1 MKIVRDYIK
10 CVVIEG
16 GAYERGEFAG
26 NMWCRVNEN
35 GEFETHQYS
44 LSRLYILDNRKKDGT
59 LGLYKQVEYNG
70 YLRDSAEIVMLDSN
84 LNVLDHIK
92 NTGDGPITN
101 VAFNIPENCRY
112 VYLSCASDY
121 EKNYYLRVFEGD
133 FIDVTQSIEN
143 LDSLENVLSRDGVSG
158 VISEVSFE
166 ISFVLSAKDF
176 VKDIFF
182 RKGLYGKALLKI
194 YRRGNFDNDY
204 KLIKDINLDFS
215 TYQEYADRVTVEAAK
230 FDLLEIINSEG
241 KTKYEVPVSEISD
254 TKKWKYERMNFIN
267 NGVYE
272 LPTSPIET
280 ISSTSSI
287 ILPLSLSSSELIPGE
302 EIDFKSQSFGGSSSD
317 DYFVL
322 NAGKKEVSI
331 HVEMSY
337 KFEYDGKLT
346 YGLPGTFDYNKLLY
360 VHLIKNTNDNK
371 NQEIIKEWVLT
382 PEAGTKEENKYIIG
396 MFKAEMVLDTYITL
410 KENESLTLRLDV
422 DKNYNKDHI
431 LMISTGDITFVE
443 KDDKLTFILSYIEKS
458 VKVLYIDLIDP
469 TTLMQH
475 YLNDMSGV
483 NGLFSVQI
491 NWSESNYKTMLIAA
505 ESIRQIPGAKLYG
518 SPNDF
523 FDWMKVL
530 GYEYDIDGTKLIFN
544 FRDEYFKSSFAA
556 MSMRKDEIADLI
568 IKADNTYAYTSVE
581 IGYDKQD
588 YDTMNGRCEP
598 NGMFSYTTGY
608 ITRTDNKLSLISPY
622 RADSIGIEMLCQE
635 SDKQTT
641 DTDSDND
648 VFFVALKENSE
659 DYSEYKDI
667 YIEDKDF
674 SSLKL
679 FNAPFN
685 PYYLIKR
692 NQSLIG
698 INADKV
704 KFKATDMSRT
714 AIIIDNGQS
723 VDPYA
728 DQIISKKL
736 FEPIIY
742 NFAAGSNKDLP
753 DHAVRNGLV
762 KINWKDEIYTGFIK
776 EIRKNYASD
785 TETTWELWGFKDRAV

>member
-101 VAFNIPENCRY
+101 VTFNIPENCRY

-133 FIDVTQSIEN
+133 FIDVTQNIEN

-272 LPTSPIET
+272 LVTSDMTVAQIT
-280 ISSTSSI
+280 DLIAFS
-287 ILPLSLSSSELIPGE
+287 LNLSSSELIPGE
-302 EIDFKSQSFGGSSSD
+302 GIDFVSQT
-317 DYFVL
+317 
-322 NAGKKEVSI
+322 
-331 HVEMSY
+331 
-337 KFEYDGKLT
+337 LT
-346 YGLPGTFDYNKLLY
+346 YGKTNYFIQNNGKSVNMHIKMMFKFIFEGEIKVHNPFETEIDKNSLLSIQLY
-360 VHLIKNTNDNK
+360 RLSSEGNFKESIKS
-371 NQEIIKEWVLT
+371 WFLT
-382 PEAGTKEENKYIIG
+382 PETLSIDGEKYTGI
-396 MFKAEMVLDTYITL
+396 FSDTMNVDKIVTIEPNERICLGFSSVNNMSMAVTIQSGYYRF
-410 KENESLTLRLDV
+410 ESLEEG
-422 DKNYNKDHI
+422 NKPI
-431 LMISTGDITFVE
+431 LTAYYTTKSQESHEIDI
-443 KDDKLTFILSYIEKS
+443 
-458 VKVLYIDLIDP
+458 IDP

>member
-35 GEFETHQYS
+35 GEFETHEYS

-133 FIDVTQSIEN
+133 FIDVTQNIEN

-194 YRRGNFDNDY
+194 YRRGDFDNDY

-272 LPTSPIET
+272 LVTSDMTVAQIT
-280 ISSTSSI
+280 DLIAFS
-287 ILPLSLSSSELIPGE
+287 LNLSSSELIPGE
-302 EIDFKSQSFGGSSSD
+302 GIDFVSQT
-317 DYFVL
+317 
-322 NAGKKEVSI
+322 
-331 HVEMSY
+331 
-337 KFEYDGKLT
+337 LT
-346 YGLPGTFDYNKLLY
+346 YGKTNYFIQNNGKSVNM
-360 VHLIKNTNDNK
+360 HIKM
-371 NQEIIKEWVLT
+371 
-382 PEAGTKEENKYIIG
+382 
-396 MFKAEMVLDTYITL
+396 MFKFIFEGEIKVHNPFETEIDKNSLLSIQLYRLSSEGNFKESIKSWFLAPETLSIDGEKYTGIFSDTMNVDKIVTIEPNERICLGFSSVNNMGMAVTIQSGYYRF
-410 KENESLTLRLDV
+410 ESLEEG
-422 DKNYNKDHI
+422 NKPI
-431 LMISTGDITFVE
+431 LTAYYTTKSQESHEIDI
-443 KDDKLTFILSYIEKS
+443 
-458 VKVLYIDLIDP
+458 IDP

-475 YLNDMSGV
+475 YLNEMSGV

>member
-35 GEFETHQYS
+35 GEFETHEYS

-121 EKNYYLRVFEGD
+121 KKNYYLRVFEGD
-133 FIDVTQSIEN
+133 FIDVTQNIEN

-272 LPTSPIET
+272 LVTSDMTVAQIT
-280 ISSTSSI
+280 DLIAFS
-287 ILPLSLSSSELIPGE
+287 LNLSSSELIPGE
-302 EIDFKSQSFGGSSSD
+302 GIDFVSQT
-317 DYFVL
+317 
-322 NAGKKEVSI
+322 
-331 HVEMSY
+331 
-337 KFEYDGKLT
+337 LT
-346 YGLPGTFDYNKLLY
+346 YGKTNYFIQNNGKSVNM
-360 VHLIKNTNDNK
+360 HIKM
-371 NQEIIKEWVLT
+371 
-382 PEAGTKEENKYIIG
+382 
-396 MFKAEMVLDTYITL
+396 MFKFIFEGEIKVHNPFETEIDKNSLLSIQLYRLSSEGNFKESIKSWFLAPETLSIDGEKYTGIFSDTMNVDKIVTIEPNERICLGFSSVNNMGMAVTIQSGYYRF
-410 KENESLTLRLDV
+410 ESLEEG
-422 DKNYNKDHI
+422 NKPI
-431 LMISTGDITFVE
+431 LTAYYTTKSQESHEIDI
-443 KDDKLTFILSYIEKS
+443 
-458 VKVLYIDLIDP
+458 IDP

-475 YLNDMSGV
+475 YLNEMSGV

-568 IKADNTYAYTSVE
+568 IKADNTYAYTSIE

-622 RADSIGIEMLCQE
+622 RADSIGIEILCQE

>member
-35 GEFETHQYS
+35 GEFETHEYS

-133 FIDVTQSIEN
+133 FIDVTQNIEN

-272 LPTSPIET
+272 LVTSDMTVAQIT
-280 ISSTSSI
+280 DLIAFS
-287 ILPLSLSSSELIPGE
+287 LNLSSSELIPGE
-302 EIDFKSQSFGGSSSD
+302 GIDFVSQT
-317 DYFVL
+317 
-322 NAGKKEVSI
+322 
-331 HVEMSY
+331 
-337 KFEYDGKLT
+337 LT
-346 YGLPGTFDYNKLLY
+346 YGKTNYFIQNNGKSVNM
-360 VHLIKNTNDNK
+360 HIKM
-371 NQEIIKEWVLT
+371 
-382 PEAGTKEENKYIIG
+382 
-396 MFKAEMVLDTYITL
+396 MFKFIFEGEIKVHNPFETEIDKNSLLSIQLYRLSSEGNFKESIKSWFLDPETL
-410 KENESLTLRLDV
+410 SIDGEKYTGIFSDTMNVDKIVTIEPNERICLGFSSVNNMGMAVTIQSGYYRFESLEEG
-422 DKNYNKDHI
+422 NKPI
-431 LMISTGDITFVE
+431 LTAYYTTKSQESHEIDI
-443 KDDKLTFILSYIEKS
+443 
-458 VKVLYIDLIDP
+458 IDP

-475 YLNDMSGV
+475 YLNEMSGV

>member
-101 VAFNIPENCRY
+101 VTFNIPENCRY

-133 FIDVTQSIEN
+133 FIDVTQNIEN

-182 RKGLYGKALLKI
+182 RKGIYGKALLKI

-241 KTKYEVPVSEISD
+241 KTKYEVLVSEIAD

-272 LPTSPIET
+272 LVTSDMTVAQIT
-280 ISSTSSI
+280 DLIAFS
-287 ILPLSLSSSELIPGE
+287 LNLSSSELIPGE
-302 EIDFKSQSFGGSSSD
+302 GIDFVSQT
-317 DYFVL
+317 
-322 NAGKKEVSI
+322 
-331 HVEMSY
+331 
-337 KFEYDGKLT
+337 LT
-346 YGLPGTFDYNKLLY
+346 YGKTNYFIQNNGKSVNM
-360 VHLIKNTNDNK
+360 HIKM
-371 NQEIIKEWVLT
+371 
-382 PEAGTKEENKYIIG
+382 
-396 MFKAEMVLDTYITL
+396 MFKFIFEGEIKVHNPFETEIDKNSLLSIQLYRLSSEGNFKESIKSWFLAPETLSIDGEKYTGIFSDTMNVDKIVTIEPNERICLGFSSVNNMGMAVTIQSGYYRF
-410 KENESLTLRLDV
+410 ESLEEG
-422 DKNYNKDHI
+422 NKPI
-431 LMISTGDITFVE
+431 LTAYYTTKSQESHEIDI
-443 KDDKLTFILSYIEKS
+443 
-458 VKVLYIDLIDP
+458 IDP

-475 YLNDMSGV
+475 YLNEMSGV

-568 IKADNTYAYTSVE
+568 IKADNTYAYTSIE

-622 RADSIGIEMLCQE
+622 RADSIGIEILCQE

>member
-35 GEFETHQYS
+35 GEFETHEYS

-133 FIDVTQSIEN
+133 FIDVTQNIEN

-241 KTKYEVPVSEISD
+241 KTKYEVPVSEIAD

-272 LPTSPIET
+272 LVTSDMTVAQIT
-280 ISSTSSI
+280 DLIAFS
-287 ILPLSLSSSELIPGE
+287 LNLSSSELIPGE
-302 EIDFKSQSFGGSSSD
+302 GIDFVSQT
-317 DYFVL
+317 
-322 NAGKKEVSI
+322 
-331 HVEMSY
+331 
-337 KFEYDGKLT
+337 LT
-346 YGLPGTFDYNKLLY
+346 YGKTNYFIQNNGKSVNM
-360 VHLIKNTNDNK
+360 HIKM
-371 NQEIIKEWVLT
+371 
-382 PEAGTKEENKYIIG
+382 
-396 MFKAEMVLDTYITL
+396 MFKFIFEGEIKVHNPFETEIDKNSLLSIQLYRLSSEGNFKESIKSWFLAPETLSIDGEKYMGIFSDTMNVDKIVTIEPNERICLGFSSVNNMGMAVTIQSGYYRF
-410 KENESLTLRLDV
+410 ESLEEG
-422 DKNYNKDHI
+422 NKPI
-431 LMISTGDITFVE
+431 LTAYYTTKSQESHEIDI
-443 KDDKLTFILSYIEKS
+443 
-458 VKVLYIDLIDP
+458 IDP

-475 YLNDMSGV
+475 YLNEMSGV

-544 FRDEYFKSSFAA
+544 FRDEYFKSSFTA

-568 IKADNTYAYTSVE
+568 IKADNTYAYTSIE

-659 DYSEYKDI
+659 YYSEYKDI

>member
-35 GEFETHQYS
+35 GEFETHEYS

-241 KTKYEVPVSEISD
+241 KTKYEVPVSEIAD

-272 LPTSPIET
+272 LVTSDMTVAQIT
-280 ISSTSSI
+280 DLIAFS
-287 ILPLSLSSSELIPGE
+287 LNLSSSELVPGE
-302 EIDFKSQSFGGSSSD
+302 EIDFVSQT
-317 DYFVL
+317 
-322 NAGKKEVSI
+322 
-331 HVEMSY
+331 
-337 KFEYDGKLT
+337 LT
-346 YGLPGTFDYNKLLY
+346 YGKTNYFIQNNGESVNMHIKMMFKFIFEGEIKVHNPFETEIDKNSLLSIQLY
-360 VHLIKNTNDNK
+360 RLSSEGNFKESIKS
-371 NQEIIKEWVLT
+371 WFLT
-382 PEAGTKEENKYIIG
+382 PETLSIDGEKYTGI
-396 MFKAEMVLDTYITL
+396 FSDTMNVDKIVTIEPNERICLGFSSVNNMSMAVTIQSGYYRF
-410 KENESLTLRLDV
+410 ESLEE
-422 DKNYNKDHI
+422 YNKPI
-431 LMISTGDITFVE
+431 LTAYYTTKSQKSHKIDI
-443 KDDKLTFILSYIEKS
+443 
-458 VKVLYIDLIDP
+458 IDP

-475 YLNDMSGV
+475 YLNEMSGV

>member
-35 GEFETHQYS
+35 GEFETHEYS

-133 FIDVTQSIEN
+133 FIDVTQNIEN

-272 LPTSPIET
+272 LVTSDMTVAQIT
-280 ISSTSSI
+280 DLIAFS
-287 ILPLSLSSSELIPGE
+287 LNLSSSELIPGE
-302 EIDFKSQSFGGSSSD
+302 GIDFVSQT
-317 DYFVL
+317 
-322 NAGKKEVSI
+322 
-331 HVEMSY
+331 
-337 KFEYDGKLT
+337 LT
-346 YGLPGTFDYNKLLY
+346 YGKTNYFIQNNGKSVNM
-360 VHLIKNTNDNK
+360 HIKM
-371 NQEIIKEWVLT
+371 
-382 PEAGTKEENKYIIG
+382 
-396 MFKAEMVLDTYITL
+396 MFKFIFEGEIKVHNPFETEIDKNSLLSIQLYRLSSEGNFKESIKSWFLAPETLSIDGEKYTGIFSDTMNVDKIVTIEPNERICLGFSSVNNMGMAVTIQSGYYRF
-410 KENESLTLRLDV
+410 ESLEEG
-422 DKNYNKDHI
+422 NKPI
-431 LMISTGDITFVE
+431 LTAYYTTKSQESHEIDI
-443 KDDKLTFILSYIEKS
+443 
-458 VKVLYIDLIDP
+458 IDP

-475 YLNDMSGV
+475 YLNEMSGV

-544 FRDEYFKSSFAA
+544 FRDEYFKSSFTA

-723 VDPYA
+723 IDPYA

>member
-101 VAFNIPENCRY
+101 VTFNIPENCRY

-133 FIDVTQSIEN
+133 FIDVTQNIEN

-272 LPTSPIET
+272 LVTSDMTVAQIT
-280 ISSTSSI
+280 DLIAFS
-287 ILPLSLSSSELIPGE
+287 LNLSSSELVPGE
-302 EIDFKSQSFGGSSSD
+302 EIDFVSQT
-317 DYFVL
+317 
-322 NAGKKEVSI
+322 
-331 HVEMSY
+331 
-337 KFEYDGKLT
+337 LT
-346 YGLPGTFDYNKLLY
+346 YGKTNYFIQNNGESVNM
-360 VHLIKNTNDNK
+360 HIK
-371 NQEIIKEWVLT
+371 
-382 PEAGTKEENKYIIG
+382 
-396 MFKAEMVLDTYITL
+396 
-410 KENESLTLRLDV
+410 
-422 DKNYNKDHI
+422 
-431 LMISTGDITFVE
+431 
-443 KDDKLTFILSYIEKS
+443 
-458 VKVLYIDLIDP
+458 
-469 TTLMQH
+469 
-475 YLNDMSGV
+475 
-483 NGLFSVQI
+483 
-491 NWSESNYKTMLIAA
+491 
-505 ESIRQIPGAKLYG
+505 
-518 SPNDF
+518 
-523 FDWMKVL
+523 
-530 GYEYDIDGTKLIFN
+530 IF
-544 FRDEYFKSSFAA
+544 
-556 MSMRKDEIADLI
+556 
-568 IKADNTYAYTSVE
+568 
-581 IGYDKQD
+581 
-588 YDTMNGRCEP
+588 
-598 NGMFSYTTGY
+598 
-608 ITRTDNKLSLISPY
+608 
-622 RADSIGIEMLCQE
+622 
-635 SDKQTT
+635 
-641 DTDSDND
+641 
-648 VFFVALKENSE
+648 
-659 DYSEYKDI
+659 
-667 YIEDKDF
+667 
-674 SSLKL
+674 
-679 FNAPFN
+679 
-685 PYYLIKR
+685 
-692 NQSLIG
+692 
-698 INADKV
+698 
-704 KFKATDMSRT
+704 
-714 AIIIDNGQS
+714 
-723 VDPYA
+723 
-728 DQIISKKL
+728 
-736 FEPIIY
+736 
-742 NFAAGSNKDLP
+742 
-753 DHAVRNGLV
+753 
-762 KINWKDEIYTGFIK
+762 
-776 EIRKNYASD
+776 
-785 TETTWELWGFKDRAV
+785 

>member
-101 VAFNIPENCRY
+101 VTFNIPENCRY

-241 KTKYEVPVSEISD
+241 KTKYEVPVSEIAD

-272 LPTSPIET
+272 LVTSDMTVAQIT
-280 ISSTSSI
+280 DLIAFS
-287 ILPLSLSSSELIPGE
+287 LNLSSSELVPGE
-302 EIDFKSQSFGGSSSD
+302 EIDFVSQT
-317 DYFVL
+317 
-322 NAGKKEVSI
+322 
-331 HVEMSY
+331 
-337 KFEYDGKLT
+337 LT
-346 YGLPGTFDYNKLLY
+346 YGKTNYFIQNNGESVNMHIKMMFKFIFEGEIKVHNPFETEIDKNSLLSIQLY
-360 VHLIKNTNDNK
+360 RLSSEGNFKESIKS
-371 NQEIIKEWVLT
+371 WFLT
-382 PEAGTKEENKYIIG
+382 PETLSIDGEKYTGIFSDI
-396 MFKAEMVLDTYITL
+396 M
-410 KENESLTLRLDV
+410 NV
-422 DKNYNKDHI
+422 DKIVTIEPNERICLGFSSVNNMSMAVTIQSGYYRFEPLEEYNKPI
-431 LMISTGDITFVE
+431 LTAYYVAKSKQTREIDI
-443 KDDKLTFILSYIEKS
+443 
-458 VKVLYIDLIDP
+458 IDP
-469 TTLMQH
+469 AILMQH
-475 YLNDMSGV
+475 YLNEMSGI

-491 NWSESNYKTMLIAA
+491 NWNENNYKTMLIAA
-505 ESIRQIPGAKLYG
+505 ESIRQIPEAKLYG

-544 FRDEYFKSSFAA
+544 FRDEYFKSSFSAI
-556 MSMRKDEIADLI
+556 SMRKDEIADLI
-568 IKADNTYAYTSVE
+568 IKADNTHAYTSIE

-608 ITRTDNKLSLISPY
+608 ITRADNKLSLISPY

-648 VFFVALKENSE
+648 VFFVALKENSG
-659 DYSEYKDI
+659 DYSEYNDI
-667 YIEDKDF
+667 YLEDKNF
-674 SSLKL
+674 SNLKL

-714 AIIIDNGQS
+714 SVIIDNGQS
-723 VDPYA
+723 VDPYT

-736 FEPIIY
+736 FEPIVY

-762 KINWKDEIYTGFIK
+762 KINWDDEIYTGFIK
-776 EIRKNYASD
+776 EIRKNYVSD
-785 TETTWELWGFKDRAV
+785 TETTWELWGFKDRTM

>member
-101 VAFNIPENCRY
+101 VTFNIPENCRY

-133 FIDVTQSIEN
+133 FIDVTQNIEN

-272 LPTSPIET
+272 LVTSDMTVAQIT
-280 ISSTSSI
+280 DLIAFS
-287 ILPLSLSSSELIPGE
+287 LNLSSSELIPGE
-302 EIDFKSQSFGGSSSD
+302 GIDFVSQT
-317 DYFVL
+317 
-322 NAGKKEVSI
+322 
-331 HVEMSY
+331 
-337 KFEYDGKLT
+337 LT
-346 YGLPGTFDYNKLLY
+346 YGKTNYFIQNNGESVNMHIKMMFKFIFEGEIKVHNPFETEIDKNSLLSIQLY
-360 VHLIKNTNDNK
+360 RLSSEGNFKESIKS
-371 NQEIIKEWVLT
+371 WFLT
-382 PEAGTKEENKYIIG
+382 PETLSIDGEKYTGI
-396 MFKAEMVLDTYITL
+396 FSDTMNVDKIVTIEPNERICLGFSSVNNMSMAVTIQSGYYRF
-410 KENESLTLRLDV
+410 ESLEE
-422 DKNYNKDHI
+422 YNKPI
-431 LMISTGDITFVE
+431 LTAYYTTKSQKSHKIDI
-443 KDDKLTFILSYIEKS
+443 
-458 VKVLYIDLIDP
+458 IDP

>member
-101 VAFNIPENCRY
+101 VTFNIPENCRY

-133 FIDVTQSIEN
+133 FIDVTQNIEN

-272 LPTSPIET
+272 LVTSDMTVAQIT
-280 ISSTSSI
+280 DLIAFS
-287 ILPLSLSSSELIPGE
+287 LNLSSSELIPGE
-302 EIDFKSQSFGGSSSD
+302 GIDFVSQT
-317 DYFVL
+317 
-322 NAGKKEVSI
+322 
-331 HVEMSY
+331 
-337 KFEYDGKLT
+337 LT
-346 YGLPGTFDYNKLLY
+346 YGKTNYFIQNNGKSVNM
-360 VHLIKNTNDNK
+360 HIKM
-371 NQEIIKEWVLT
+371 
-382 PEAGTKEENKYIIG
+382 
-396 MFKAEMVLDTYITL
+396 MFKFIFEGEIKVHNPFETEIDKNSLLSIQLYRLSSEGNFKESIKSWFLAPETLSIDGEKYTGIFSDTMNVDKIVTIEPNERICLGFSSVNNMGMAVTIQSGYYRF
-410 KENESLTLRLDV
+410 ESLEEG
-422 DKNYNKDHI
+422 NKPI
-431 LMISTGDITFVE
+431 LTAYYTTKSQESHEIDI
-443 KDDKLTFILSYIEKS
+443 
-458 VKVLYIDLIDP
+458 IDP

-475 YLNDMSGV
+475 YLNEMSGV

>member
-101 VAFNIPENCRY
+101 VTFNIPENCRY

-133 FIDVTQSIEN
+133 FIDVTQNIEN

-272 LPTSPIET
+272 LVTSDMTVAQIT
-280 ISSTSSI
+280 DLIAFS
-287 ILPLSLSSSELIPGE
+287 LNLSSSELIPGE
-302 EIDFKSQSFGGSSSD
+302 GIDFVSQT
-317 DYFVL
+317 
-322 NAGKKEVSI
+322 
-331 HVEMSY
+331 
-337 KFEYDGKLT
+337 LT
-346 YGLPGTFDYNKLLY
+346 YGKTNYFIQNNGKSVNM
-360 VHLIKNTNDNK
+360 HIKM
-371 NQEIIKEWVLT
+371 
-382 PEAGTKEENKYIIG
+382 
-396 MFKAEMVLDTYITL
+396 MFKFIFEGEIKVHNPFETEIDKNSLLSIQLYRLSSEGNFKESIKSWFLAPETLSIDGEKYTGIFSDTMNVDKIVTIEPNERICLGFSSVNNMGMAVTIQSGYYRF
-410 KENESLTLRLDV
+410 ESLEEG
-422 DKNYNKDHI
+422 NKPI
-431 LMISTGDITFVE
+431 LTAYYTTKSQESHEIDI
-443 KDDKLTFILSYIEKS
+443 
-458 VKVLYIDLIDP
+458 IDP

-475 YLNDMSGV
+475 YLNEMSGV

-556 MSMRKDEIADLI
+556 MSMQKDEIADLI

>member
-26 NMWCRVNEN
+26 NRWCRVNEN
-35 GEFETHQYS
+35 GEFETHEYS

-101 VAFNIPENCRY
+101 LAFNIPENCRY

-241 KTKYEVPVSEISD
+241 KTKYEVPVSEIAD

-272 LPTSPIET
+272 LVTSDMTVAQIT
-280 ISSTSSI
+280 DLIAFS
-287 ILPLSLSSSELIPGE
+287 LNLSSSELVPGE
-302 EIDFKSQSFGGSSSD
+302 EIDFVSQT
-317 DYFVL
+317 
-322 NAGKKEVSI
+322 
-331 HVEMSY
+331 
-337 KFEYDGKLT
+337 LT
-346 YGLPGTFDYNKLLY
+346 YGKTNYFIQNNGESVNMHIKMMFKFIFEGEIKVHNPFETEIDKNSLLSIQLY
-360 VHLIKNTNDNK
+360 RLSSEGNFKESIKS
-371 NQEIIKEWVLT
+371 WFLT
-382 PEAGTKEENKYIIG
+382 PETLSIDGEKYTGI
-396 MFKAEMVLDTYITL
+396 FSDTMNVDKIVTIEPNERICLGFSSVNNMSMAVTIQSGYYRF
-410 KENESLTLRLDV
+410 ESLEE
-422 DKNYNKDHI
+422 YNKPI
-431 LMISTGDITFVE
+431 LTAYYTTKSQKSHKIDI
-443 KDDKLTFILSYIEKS
+443 
-458 VKVLYIDLIDP
+458 IDP

>member
-35 GEFETHQYS
+35 GEFETHEYS

-133 FIDVTQSIEN
+133 FIDVTQNIEN

-272 LPTSPIET
+272 LVTSDMTVAQIT
-280 ISSTSSI
+280 DLIAFS
-287 ILPLSLSSSELIPGE
+287 LNLSSSELIPGE
-302 EIDFKSQSFGGSSSD
+302 GIDFVSQT
-317 DYFVL
+317 
-322 NAGKKEVSI
+322 
-331 HVEMSY
+331 
-337 KFEYDGKLT
+337 LT
-346 YGLPGTFDYNKLLY
+346 YGKTNYFIQNNGKSVNM
-360 VHLIKNTNDNK
+360 HIKM
-371 NQEIIKEWVLT
+371 
-382 PEAGTKEENKYIIG
+382 
-396 MFKAEMVLDTYITL
+396 MFKFIFEGEIKVHNPFETEIDKNSLLSIQLYRLSSEGNFKESIKSWFLAPETLSIDGEKYTGIFSDTMNVDKIVTIEPNERICLGFSSVNNMGMAVTIQSGYYRF
-410 KENESLTLRLDV
+410 ESLEEG
-422 DKNYNKDHI
+422 NKPI
-431 LMISTGDITFVE
+431 LTAYYTTKSQESHEIDI
-443 KDDKLTFILSYIEKS
+443 
-458 VKVLYIDLIDP
+458 IDP

-475 YLNDMSGV
+475 YLNEMSGV

-568 IKADNTYAYTSVE
+568 IKADNTYAYTSIE

-622 RADSIGIEMLCQE
+622 RADSIGIEILCQE

>member
-35 GEFETHQYS
+35 GEFETHEYS

-133 FIDVTQSIEN
+133 FIDVTQNIEN

-272 LPTSPIET
+272 LVTSDMTVAQIT
-280 ISSTSSI
+280 DLIAFS
-287 ILPLSLSSSELIPGE
+287 LNLSSSELIPGE
-302 EIDFKSQSFGGSSSD
+302 GIDFVSQT
-317 DYFVL
+317 
-322 NAGKKEVSI
+322 
-331 HVEMSY
+331 
-337 KFEYDGKLT
+337 LT
-346 YGLPGTFDYNKLLY
+346 YGKTNYFIQNNGKSVNMHIKMMFKFIFEGEIKVHNPFETEIDKNSLLSIQLYRLSSEGNFKESIKSWFLAPETLSIDGEKYTGIFSDTMNVDKIVTIEPNERICLGFSSVNNMSMAVTIQSGYYRFESLEEYNKP
-360 VHLIKNTNDNK
+360 I
-371 NQEIIKEWVLT
+371 LT
-382 PEAGTKEENKYIIG
+382 AYYTTKSQKSHKI
-396 MFKAEMVLDTYITL
+396 
-410 KENESLTLRLDV
+410 
-422 DKNYNKDHI
+422 
-431 LMISTGDITFVE
+431 DI
-443 KDDKLTFILSYIEKS
+443 
-458 VKVLYIDLIDP
+458 IDP

>member
-35 GEFETHQYS
+35 GEFETHEYS
-44 LSRLYILDNRKKDGT
+44 LSRLYILDNKKKDGT

-133 FIDVTQSIEN
+133 FIDVTQNIEN

-272 LPTSPIET
+272 LVTSDMTVAQIT
-280 ISSTSSI
+280 DLIAFS
-287 ILPLSLSSSELIPGE
+287 LNLSSSELIPGE
-302 EIDFKSQSFGGSSSD
+302 GIDFVSQT
-317 DYFVL
+317 
-322 NAGKKEVSI
+322 
-331 HVEMSY
+331 
-337 KFEYDGKLT
+337 LT
-346 YGLPGTFDYNKLLY
+346 YGKTNYFIQNNGKSVNM
-360 VHLIKNTNDNK
+360 HIKM
-371 NQEIIKEWVLT
+371 
-382 PEAGTKEENKYIIG
+382 
-396 MFKAEMVLDTYITL
+396 MFKFIFEGEIKVHNPFETEIDKNSLLSIQLYRLSSEGNFKESIKSWFLAPETLSIDGEKYTGIFSDTMNVDKIVTIEPNERICLGFSSVNNMGMAVTIQSGYYRF
-410 KENESLTLRLDV
+410 ESLEEG
-422 DKNYNKDHI
+422 NKPI
-431 LMISTGDITFVE
+431 LTAYYTTKSQESHEIDI
-443 KDDKLTFILSYIEKS
+443 
-458 VKVLYIDLIDP
+458 IDP
-469 TTLMQH
+469 TILMQH
-475 YLNDMSGV
+475 YLNEMSGV

>member
-1 MKIVRDYIK
+1 MMFKFIFEGEIK
-10 CVVIEG
+10 VH
-16 GAYERGEFAG
+16 
-26 NMWCRVNEN
+26 NP
-35 GEFETHQYS
+35 FETEIDKNS
-44 LSRLYILDNRKKDGT
+44 LLSIQLYRL
-59 LGLYKQVEYNG
+59 
-70 YLRDSAEIVMLDSN
+70 S
-84 LNVLDHIK
+84 
-92 NTGDGPITN
+92 
-101 VAFNIPENCRY
+101 
-112 VYLSCASDY
+112 
-121 EKNYYLRVFEGD
+121 
-133 FIDVTQSIEN
+133 
-143 LDSLENVLSRDGVSG
+143 
-158 VISEVSFE
+158 SE
-166 ISFVLSAKDF
+166 
-176 VKDIFF
+176 
-182 RKGLYGKALLKI
+182 
-194 YRRGNFDNDY
+194 GNF
-204 KLIKDINLDFS
+204 KESIKSWF
-215 TYQEYADRVTVEAAK
+215 
-230 FDLLEIINSEG
+230 
-241 KTKYEVPVSEISD
+241 
-254 TKKWKYERMNFIN
+254 
-267 NGVYE
+267 
-272 LPTSPIET
+272 
-280 ISSTSSI
+280 
-287 ILPLSLSSSELIPGE
+287 
-302 EIDFKSQSFGGSSSD
+302 
-317 DYFVL
+317 
-322 NAGKKEVSI
+322 
-331 HVEMSY
+331 
-337 KFEYDGKLT
+337 
-346 YGLPGTFDYNKLLY
+346 
-360 VHLIKNTNDNK
+360 
-371 NQEIIKEWVLT
+371 LT
-382 PEAGTKEENKYIIG
+382 PETLSIDGEKYTGI
-396 MFKAEMVLDTYITL
+396 FSDTMNVDKIVTIEPNERICLGFSSVNNMSMAVTIQSGYYRF
-410 KENESLTLRLDV
+410 ESLEE
-422 DKNYNKDHI
+422 YNKPI
-431 LMISTGDITFVE
+431 LTAYYTTKSQKSHKIDI
-443 KDDKLTFILSYIEKS
+443 
-458 VKVLYIDLIDP
+458 IDP

>member
-35 GEFETHQYS
+35 GEFETHEYS

-70 YLRDSAEIVMLDSN
+70 YLRDIAEIVMLDSN

-133 FIDVTQSIEN
+133 FIDVTQNIEN

-272 LPTSPIET
+272 LVTSDMTVAQIT
-280 ISSTSSI
+280 DLIAFS
-287 ILPLSLSSSELIPGE
+287 LNLSSSELILGE
-302 EIDFKSQSFGGSSSD
+302 GIDFVSQT
-317 DYFVL
+317 
-322 NAGKKEVSI
+322 
-331 HVEMSY
+331 
-337 KFEYDGKLT
+337 LT
-346 YGLPGTFDYNKLLY
+346 YGKTNYFIQNNGKSVNM
-360 VHLIKNTNDNK
+360 HIKM
-371 NQEIIKEWVLT
+371 
-382 PEAGTKEENKYIIG
+382 
-396 MFKAEMVLDTYITL
+396 MFKFIFEGEIKVHNPFETEIDKNSLLSIQLYRLSSEGNFKESIKSWFLAPETLSIDGEKYTGIFSDTMNVDKIVTIEPNERICLGFSSVNNMGMAVTIQSGYYRF
-410 KENESLTLRLDV
+410 ESLEEG
-422 DKNYNKDHI
+422 NKPI
-431 LMISTGDITFVE
+431 LTAYYTTKSQESHEIDI
-443 KDDKLTFILSYIEKS
+443 
-458 VKVLYIDLIDP
+458 IDP

-475 YLNDMSGV
+475 YLNEMSGV

-568 IKADNTYAYTSVE
+568 IKADNTYAYTSIE

-622 RADSIGIEMLCQE
+622 RADSIGIEILCQE

>member
-92 NTGDGPITN
+92 NTGDGTITN
-101 VAFNIPENCRY
+101 VTFNIPENCRY

-133 FIDVTQSIEN
+133 FIDVTQNIEN

-182 RKGLYGKALLKI
+182 RKGIYGKALLKI

-241 KTKYEVPVSEISD
+241 KTKYEVLVSEIAD

-272 LPTSPIET
+272 LVTSDMTVAQIT
-280 ISSTSSI
+280 DLIAFS
-287 ILPLSLSSSELIPGE
+287 LNLSSSELIPGE
-302 EIDFKSQSFGGSSSD
+302 GIDFVSQT
-317 DYFVL
+317 
-322 NAGKKEVSI
+322 
-331 HVEMSY
+331 
-337 KFEYDGKLT
+337 LT
-346 YGLPGTFDYNKLLY
+346 YGKTNYFIQNNGKSVNM
-360 VHLIKNTNDNK
+360 HIKM
-371 NQEIIKEWVLT
+371 
-382 PEAGTKEENKYIIG
+382 
-396 MFKAEMVLDTYITL
+396 MFKFIFEGEIKVHNPFETEIDKNSLLSIQLYRLSSEGNFKESIKSWFLAPETLSIDGEKYTGIFSDTMNVDKIVTIEPNERICLGFSSVNNMGMAVTIQSGYYRF
-410 KENESLTLRLDV
+410 ESLEEG
-422 DKNYNKDHI
+422 NKPI
-431 LMISTGDITFVE
+431 LTAYYTTKSQESHEIDI
-443 KDDKLTFILSYIEKS
+443 
-458 VKVLYIDLIDP
+458 IDP

-475 YLNDMSGV
+475 YLNEMSGV

-568 IKADNTYAYTSVE
+568 IKADNTYAYTSIE

-622 RADSIGIEMLCQE
+622 RADSIGIEILCQE

>member
-35 GEFETHQYS
+35 GEFETHEYS
-44 LSRLYILDNRKKDGT
+44 LSRLYILDNKKKDGT

-133 FIDVTQSIEN
+133 FIDVTQNIEN

-272 LPTSPIET
+272 LVTSDMTVAQIT
-280 ISSTSSI
+280 DLIAFS
-287 ILPLSLSSSELIPGE
+287 LNLSSSELIPGE
-302 EIDFKSQSFGGSSSD
+302 GIDFVSQT
-317 DYFVL
+317 
-322 NAGKKEVSI
+322 
-331 HVEMSY
+331 
-337 KFEYDGKLT
+337 LT
-346 YGLPGTFDYNKLLY
+346 YGKTNYFIQNNGKSVNM
-360 VHLIKNTNDNK
+360 HIKM
-371 NQEIIKEWVLT
+371 
-382 PEAGTKEENKYIIG
+382 
-396 MFKAEMVLDTYITL
+396 MFKFIFEGEIKVHNPFETEIDKNSLLSIQLYRLSSEGNFKESIKSWFLAPETLSIDGEKYTGIFSDTMNVDKIVTIEPNERICLGFSSVNNMGMAVTIQSGYYRF
-410 KENESLTLRLDV
+410 ESLEEG
-422 DKNYNKDHI
+422 NKPI
-431 LMISTGDITFVE
+431 LTAYYTTKSQESHEIDI
-443 KDDKLTFILSYIEKS
+443 
-458 VKVLYIDLIDP
+458 IDP

-475 YLNDMSGV
+475 YLNEMSGV

-568 IKADNTYAYTSVE
+568 IKADNTYAYTSIE

-622 RADSIGIEMLCQE
+622 RADSIGIEILCQE

>member
-35 GEFETHQYS
+35 GEFETHEYS

-133 FIDVTQSIEN
+133 FIDVTQNIEN

-272 LPTSPIET
+272 LVTSDMTVAQIT
-280 ISSTSSI
+280 DLIAFS
-287 ILPLSLSSSELIPGE
+287 LNLSSSELILGE
-302 EIDFKSQSFGGSSSD
+302 GIDFVSQT
-317 DYFVL
+317 
-322 NAGKKEVSI
+322 
-331 HVEMSY
+331 
-337 KFEYDGKLT
+337 LT
-346 YGLPGTFDYNKLLY
+346 YGKTNYFIQNNGKSVNM
-360 VHLIKNTNDNK
+360 HIKM
-371 NQEIIKEWVLT
+371 
-382 PEAGTKEENKYIIG
+382 
-396 MFKAEMVLDTYITL
+396 MFKFIFEGEIKVHNPFETEIDKNSLLSIQLYRLSSEGNFKESIKSWFLAPETLSIDGEKYTGIFSDTMNVDKIVTIEPNERICLGFSSVNNMGMAVTIQSGYYRF
-410 KENESLTLRLDV
+410 ESLEEG
-422 DKNYNKDHI
+422 NKPI
-431 LMISTGDITFVE
+431 LTAYYTTKSQESHEIDI
-443 KDDKLTFILSYIEKS
+443 
-458 VKVLYIDLIDP
+458 IDP

-475 YLNDMSGV
+475 YLNEMSGV

-568 IKADNTYAYTSVE
+568 IKADNTYAYTSIE

-622 RADSIGIEMLCQE
+622 RADSIGIEILCQE

>member
-101 VAFNIPENCRY
+101 VTFNIPENCRY

-133 FIDVTQSIEN
+133 FIDVTQNIEN

-241 KTKYEVPVSEISD
+241 KTKYEVPVSEIAD

-272 LPTSPIET
+272 LVTSDMTVAQIT
-280 ISSTSSI
+280 DLIAFS
-287 ILPLSLSSSELIPGE
+287 LNLSSSELVPGE
-302 EIDFKSQSFGGSSSD
+302 EIDFVSQT
-317 DYFVL
+317 
-322 NAGKKEVSI
+322 
-331 HVEMSY
+331 
-337 KFEYDGKLT
+337 LT
-346 YGLPGTFDYNKLLY
+346 YGKTNYFIQNNGESVNMHIKMMFKFIFEGEIKVHNPFETEIDKNSLLSIQLY
-360 VHLIKNTNDNK
+360 RLSSEGNFKESIKS
-371 NQEIIKEWVLT
+371 WFLT
-382 PEAGTKEENKYIIG
+382 PETLSIDGEKYTGI
-396 MFKAEMVLDTYITL
+396 FSDTMNVDKIVTIEPNERICLGFSSVNNMSMAVTIQSGYYRF
-410 KENESLTLRLDV
+410 ESLEE
-422 DKNYNKDHI
+422 YNKPI
-431 LMISTGDITFVE
+431 LTAYYTTKSQKSHKIDI
-443 KDDKLTFILSYIEKS
+443 
-458 VKVLYIDLIDP
+458 IDP

-475 YLNDMSGV
+475 YLNEMSGV

>member
-35 GEFETHQYS
+35 GEFETHEYS

-133 FIDVTQSIEN
+133 FIDVTQNIEN

-272 LPTSPIET
+272 LVTSDMTVAQIT
-280 ISSTSSI
+280 DLIAFS
-287 ILPLSLSSSELIPGE
+287 LNLSSSELIPGE
-302 EIDFKSQSFGGSSSD
+302 GIDFVSQT
-317 DYFVL
+317 
-322 NAGKKEVSI
+322 
-331 HVEMSY
+331 
-337 KFEYDGKLT
+337 LT
-346 YGLPGTFDYNKLLY
+346 YGKTNYFIQNNGKSVNM
-360 VHLIKNTNDNK
+360 HIKM
-371 NQEIIKEWVLT
+371 
-382 PEAGTKEENKYIIG
+382 
-396 MFKAEMVLDTYITL
+396 MFKFIFEGEIKVHNPFETEIDKNSLLSIQLYRLSSEGNFKESIKSWFLAPETLSIDGEKYTGIFSDTMNVDKIVTIEPNERICLGFSSVNNMGMAVTIQSGYYRF
-410 KENESLTLRLDV
+410 ESLEEG
-422 DKNYNKDHI
+422 NKPI
-431 LMISTGDITFVE
+431 LTAYYTTKSQESHEIDI
-443 KDDKLTFILSYIEKS
+443 
-458 VKVLYIDLIDP
+458 IDP

-475 YLNDMSGV
+475 YLNEMSGV

-544 FRDEYFKSSFAA
+544 FRDEYFKSLFTA

-723 VDPYA
+723 IDPYA

>member
-101 VAFNIPENCRY
+101 VTFNIPENCRY

-133 FIDVTQSIEN
+133 FIDVTQNIEN

-241 KTKYEVPVSEISD
+241 KTKYEVLVSEISD

-272 LPTSPIET
+272 LVTSDMTVAQIT
-280 ISSTSSI
+280 DLIAFS
-287 ILPLSLSSSELIPGE
+287 LNLSSSELIPGE
-302 EIDFKSQSFGGSSSD
+302 GIDFVSQT
-317 DYFVL
+317 
-322 NAGKKEVSI
+322 
-331 HVEMSY
+331 
-337 KFEYDGKLT
+337 LT
-346 YGLPGTFDYNKLLY
+346 YGKTNYFIQNNGKSVNM
-360 VHLIKNTNDNK
+360 HIKM
-371 NQEIIKEWVLT
+371 
-382 PEAGTKEENKYIIG
+382 
-396 MFKAEMVLDTYITL
+396 MFKFIFEGEIKVHNPFETEIDKNSLLSIQLYRLSSEGNFKERIKSWFLAPETLSIDGEKYTGIFSDTMNVDKIVTIEPNERICLGFSSVNNRGMAVTIQSGYYRF
-410 KENESLTLRLDV
+410 ESLEEG
-422 DKNYNKDHI
+422 NKPI
-431 LMISTGDITFVE
+431 LTAYYTTKSQKSHKIDI
-443 KDDKLTFILSYIEKS
+443 
-458 VKVLYIDLIDP
+458 IDP

-588 YDTMNGRCEP
+588 YDTMDGRCEP

-667 YIEDKDF
+667 YIEDKNF

>member
-101 VAFNIPENCRY
+101 VTFNIPENCRY

-241 KTKYEVPVSEISD
+241 KTKYEVPVSEIAD

-272 LPTSPIET
+272 LVTSDMTVAQIT
-280 ISSTSSI
+280 DLIAFS
-287 ILPLSLSSSELIPGE
+287 LNLSSSELVPGE
-302 EIDFKSQSFGGSSSD
+302 EIDFVSQT
-317 DYFVL
+317 
-322 NAGKKEVSI
+322 
-331 HVEMSY
+331 
-337 KFEYDGKLT
+337 LT
-346 YGLPGTFDYNKLLY
+346 YGKTNYFIQNNGESVNMHIKMMFKFIFEGEIKVHNPFETEIDKNSLLSIQLY
-360 VHLIKNTNDNK
+360 RLSSEGNFKESIKS
-371 NQEIIKEWVLT
+371 WFLT
-382 PEAGTKEENKYIIG
+382 PETLSIDGEKYTGI
-396 MFKAEMVLDTYITL
+396 FSDTMNVDKIVTIEPNERICLGFSSVNNMSMAVTIQSGYYRF
-410 KENESLTLRLDV
+410 ESLEE
-422 DKNYNKDHI
+422 YNKPI
-431 LMISTGDITFVE
+431 LTAYYTTKSQKSHKIDI
-443 KDDKLTFILSYIEKS
+443 
-458 VKVLYIDLIDP
+458 IDP

-475 YLNDMSGV
+475 YLNEMSGV

>member
-70 YLRDSAEIVMLDSN
+70 YLRNSAEIVMLDSN

-101 VAFNIPENCRY
+101 VTFNIPENCRY

-133 FIDVTQSIEN
+133 FIDVTQNIEN

-272 LPTSPIET
+272 LVTSDMTVAQIT
-280 ISSTSSI
+280 DLIAFS
-287 ILPLSLSSSELIPGE
+287 LNLSSSELIPGE
-302 EIDFKSQSFGGSSSD
+302 GIDFVSQT
-317 DYFVL
+317 
-322 NAGKKEVSI
+322 
-331 HVEMSY
+331 
-337 KFEYDGKLT
+337 LT
-346 YGLPGTFDYNKLLY
+346 YGKTNYFIQNNGKSVNM
-360 VHLIKNTNDNK
+360 HIKM
-371 NQEIIKEWVLT
+371 
-382 PEAGTKEENKYIIG
+382 
-396 MFKAEMVLDTYITL
+396 MFKFIFEGEIKVHNPFETEIDKNSLLSIQLYRLSSEGNFKESIKSWFLAPETLSIDGEKYTGIFSDTMNVDKIVTIEPNERICLGFSSVNNMGMAVTIQSGYYRF
-410 KENESLTLRLDV
+410 ESLEEG
-422 DKNYNKDHI
+422 NKPI
-431 LMISTGDITFVE
+431 LTAYYTTKSQKSHKIDI
-443 KDDKLTFILSYIEKS
+443 
-458 VKVLYIDLIDP
+458 IDP

>member
-26 NMWCRVNEN
+26 NRWCRVNEN
-35 GEFETHQYS
+35 GEFETYEYS

-241 KTKYEVPVSEISD
+241 KTKYEVPVSEIAD

-272 LPTSPIET
+272 LVTSDMTVAQIT
-280 ISSTSSI
+280 DLIAFS
-287 ILPLSLSSSELIPGE
+287 LNLSSSELVPGE
-302 EIDFKSQSFGGSSSD
+302 EIDFVSQT
-317 DYFVL
+317 
-322 NAGKKEVSI
+322 
-331 HVEMSY
+331 
-337 KFEYDGKLT
+337 LT
-346 YGLPGTFDYNKLLY
+346 YGKTNYFIQNNGESVNMHIKMMFKFIFEGEIKVHNPFETEIDKNSLLSIQLY
-360 VHLIKNTNDNK
+360 RLSSEGNFKESIKS
-371 NQEIIKEWVLT
+371 WFLT
-382 PEAGTKEENKYIIG
+382 PETLSIDGEKYTGI
-396 MFKAEMVLDTYITL
+396 FSDTMNVDKIVTIEPNERICLGFSSVNNMSMAVTIQSGYYRF
-410 KENESLTLRLDV
+410 ESLEE
-422 DKNYNKDHI
+422 YNKPI
-431 LMISTGDITFVE
+431 LTAYYTTKSQKSHKIDI
-443 KDDKLTFILSYIEKS
+443 
-458 VKVLYIDLIDP
+458 IDP

-762 KINWKDEIYTGFIK
+762 KINWKDEIYTGFILSL
-776 EIRKNYASD
+776 IHI
-785 TETTWELWGFKDRAV
+785 

>member
-101 VAFNIPENCRY
+101 VTFNIPENCRY

-133 FIDVTQSIEN
+133 FIDVTQNIEN

-241 KTKYEVPVSEISD
+241 KTKYEVPVSEIAD

-272 LPTSPIET
+272 LVTSDMTVAQIT
-280 ISSTSSI
+280 DLIAFS
-287 ILPLSLSSSELIPGE
+287 LNLSSSELVPGE
-302 EIDFKSQSFGGSSSD
+302 EIDFVSQT
-317 DYFVL
+317 
-322 NAGKKEVSI
+322 
-331 HVEMSY
+331 
-337 KFEYDGKLT
+337 LT
-346 YGLPGTFDYNKLLY
+346 YGKTNYFIQNNGESVNMHIKMMFKFIFEGEIKVHNPFETEIDKNSLLSIQLY
-360 VHLIKNTNDNK
+360 RLSSEGNFKESIKS
-371 NQEIIKEWVLT
+371 WFLT
-382 PEAGTKEENKYIIG
+382 PETLSIDGEKYTGI
-396 MFKAEMVLDTYITL
+396 FSDTMNVDKIVTIEPNERICLGFSSVNNMSMAVTIQSGYYRF
-410 KENESLTLRLDV
+410 ESLEE
-422 DKNYNKDHI
+422 YNKPI
-431 LMISTGDITFVE
+431 LTAYYTTKSQKSHKIDI
-443 KDDKLTFILSYIEKS
+443 
-458 VKVLYIDLIDP
+458 IDP

-622 RADSIGIEMLCQE
+622 RADSIGIEMLCQG

>member
-101 VAFNIPENCRY
+101 VTFNIPENCRY

-133 FIDVTQSIEN
+133 FIDVTQNIEN

-272 LPTSPIET
+272 LVTSDMTVAQIT
-280 ISSTSSI
+280 DLIAFS
-287 ILPLSLSSSELIPGE
+287 LNLSSSELVPGE
-302 EIDFKSQSFGGSSSD
+302 EIDFVSQT
-317 DYFVL
+317 
-322 NAGKKEVSI
+322 
-331 HVEMSY
+331 
-337 KFEYDGKLT
+337 LT
-346 YGLPGTFDYNKLLY
+346 YGKTNYFIQNNGESVNMHIKMMFKFIFEGEIKVHNPFETEIDKNSLLSIQLY
-360 VHLIKNTNDNK
+360 RLSSEGNFKESIKS
-371 NQEIIKEWVLT
+371 WFLT
-382 PEAGTKEENKYIIG
+382 PETLSIDGEKYTGI
-396 MFKAEMVLDTYITL
+396 FSDTMNVDKIVTIEPNERICLGFSSVNNMSMAVTIQSGYYRF
-410 KENESLTLRLDV
+410 ESLEE
-422 DKNYNKDHI
+422 YNKPI
-431 LMISTGDITFVE
+431 LTAYYTTKSQKSHKIDI
-443 KDDKLTFILSYIEKS
+443 
-458 VKVLYIDLIDP
+458 IDP

-475 YLNDMSGV
+475 YLNEMSGV

-704 KFKATDMSRT
+704 KFKATDMSRK

-736 FEPIIY
+736 FEPLIY

>member
-35 GEFETHQYS
+35 GEFETHEYS

-133 FIDVTQSIEN
+133 FIDVTQNIEN

-230 FDLLEIINSEG
+230 FNLLEIINSEG

-272 LPTSPIET
+272 LVTSDMTVAQIT
-280 ISSTSSI
+280 DLIAFS
-287 ILPLSLSSSELIPGE
+287 LNLSSSELIPGE
-302 EIDFKSQSFGGSSSD
+302 GIDFVSQT
-317 DYFVL
+317 
-322 NAGKKEVSI
+322 
-331 HVEMSY
+331 
-337 KFEYDGKLT
+337 LT
-346 YGLPGTFDYNKLLY
+346 YGKTNYFIQNNGKSVNM
-360 VHLIKNTNDNK
+360 HIKM
-371 NQEIIKEWVLT
+371 
-382 PEAGTKEENKYIIG
+382 
-396 MFKAEMVLDTYITL
+396 MFKFIFEGEIKVHNPFETEIDKNSLLSIQLYRLSSEGNFKESIKSWFLAPETLSIDGEKYTGIFSDTMNVDKIVTIEPNERICLGFSSVNNMGMAVTIQSGYYRF
-410 KENESLTLRLDV
+410 ESLEEG
-422 DKNYNKDHI
+422 NKPI
-431 LMISTGDITFVE
+431 LTAYYTTKSQESHEIDI
-443 KDDKLTFILSYIEKS
+443 
-458 VKVLYIDLIDP
+458 IDP

-475 YLNDMSGV
+475 YLNEMSGV

-568 IKADNTYAYTSVE
+568 IKADNTYAYTSIE

-622 RADSIGIEMLCQE
+622 RADSIGIEILCQE

>member
-35 GEFETHQYS
+35 GEFETHEYS

-158 VISEVSFE
+158 VISEVSFK

-272 LPTSPIET
+272 LVTSDMTVAQIT
-280 ISSTSSI
+280 DLIAFS
-287 ILPLSLSSSELIPGE
+287 LNLSSSELIPGE
-302 EIDFKSQSFGGSSSD
+302 GIDFVSQT
-317 DYFVL
+317 
-322 NAGKKEVSI
+322 
-331 HVEMSY
+331 
-337 KFEYDGKLT
+337 LT
-346 YGLPGTFDYNKLLY
+346 YGKTNYFIQNNGKSVNM
-360 VHLIKNTNDNK
+360 HIKM
-371 NQEIIKEWVLT
+371 
-382 PEAGTKEENKYIIG
+382 
-396 MFKAEMVLDTYITL
+396 MFKFIFEGEIKVHNPFETEIDKNSLLSIQLYRLSSEGNFKESIKSWFLAPETLSIDGEKYTGIFSDTMNVDKIVTIEPNERICLGFSSVNNMGMAVTIQSGYYRF
-410 KENESLTLRLDV
+410 ESLEEG
-422 DKNYNKDHI
+422 NKPI
-431 LMISTGDITFVE
+431 LTAYYTTKSQESHEIDI
-443 KDDKLTFILSYIEKS
+443 
-458 VKVLYIDLIDP
+458 IDP

-475 YLNDMSGV
+475 YLNEMSGV

-568 IKADNTYAYTSVE
+568 IKADNTYAYTSIE

-622 RADSIGIEMLCQE
+622 RADSIGIEILCQE

>member
-35 GEFETHQYS
+35 GEFETHEYS

-133 FIDVTQSIEN
+133 FIDVTQNIEN

-272 LPTSPIET
+272 LVTSDMTVAQIT
-280 ISSTSSI
+280 DLIAFS
-287 ILPLSLSSSELIPGE
+287 LNLSSSELVPGE
-302 EIDFKSQSFGGSSSD
+302 EIDFVSQT
-317 DYFVL
+317 
-322 NAGKKEVSI
+322 
-331 HVEMSY
+331 
-337 KFEYDGKLT
+337 LT
-346 YGLPGTFDYNKLLY
+346 YGKTNYFIQNNGESVNMHIKMMFKFIFEGEIKVHNPFETEIDKNSLLSIQLY
-360 VHLIKNTNDNK
+360 RLSSEGNFKESIKS
-371 NQEIIKEWVLT
+371 WFLT
-382 PEAGTKEENKYIIG
+382 PETLSIDGEKYTGI
-396 MFKAEMVLDTYITL
+396 FSDTMNVDKIVTIEPNERICLGFSSVNNMSMAVTIQSGYYRF
-410 KENESLTLRLDV
+410 ESLEE
-422 DKNYNKDHI
+422 YNKPI
-431 LMISTGDITFVE
+431 LTAYYTTKSQKSHKIDI
-443 KDDKLTFILSYIEKS
+443 
-458 VKVLYIDLIDP
+458 IDP

>member
-35 GEFETHQYS
+35 GEFETHEYS

-133 FIDVTQSIEN
+133 FIDVTQNIEN

-272 LPTSPIET
+272 LVTSDMTVAQIT
-280 ISSTSSI
+280 DLIAFS
-287 ILPLSLSSSELIPGE
+287 LNLSSSELIPGE
-302 EIDFKSQSFGGSSSD
+302 GIDFVSQT
-317 DYFVL
+317 
-322 NAGKKEVSI
+322 
-331 HVEMSY
+331 
-337 KFEYDGKLT
+337 LT
-346 YGLPGTFDYNKLLY
+346 YGKTNYFIQNNGKSVNM
-360 VHLIKNTNDNK
+360 HIKM
-371 NQEIIKEWVLT
+371 
-382 PEAGTKEENKYIIG
+382 
-396 MFKAEMVLDTYITL
+396 MFKFIFEGEIKVHNLFETEIDKNSLLSIQLYRLSSEGNFKESIKSWFLAPETLSIDGEKYTGIFSDTMNVDKIVTIEPNERICLGFSSVNNMGMAVTIQSGYYRF
-410 KENESLTLRLDV
+410 ESLEEG
-422 DKNYNKDHI
+422 NKPI
-431 LMISTGDITFVE
+431 LTAYYTTKSQESHEIDI
-443 KDDKLTFILSYIEKS
+443 
-458 VKVLYIDLIDP
+458 IDP

-475 YLNDMSGV
+475 YLNEMSGV

-568 IKADNTYAYTSVE
+568 IKADNTYAYTSIE

-622 RADSIGIEMLCQE
+622 RADSIGIEILCQE

>member
-35 GEFETHQYS
+35 GEFETHEYS

-133 FIDVTQSIEN
+133 FIDVTQNIEN

-241 KTKYEVPVSEISD
+241 KTKYEVLVSEIAD

-272 LPTSPIET
+272 LVTSDMTVAQIT
-280 ISSTSSI
+280 DLIAFS
-287 ILPLSLSSSELIPGE
+287 LNLSSSELIPGE
-302 EIDFKSQSFGGSSSD
+302 GIDFVSQT
-317 DYFVL
+317 
-322 NAGKKEVSI
+322 
-331 HVEMSY
+331 
-337 KFEYDGKLT
+337 LT
-346 YGLPGTFDYNKLLY
+346 YGKTNYFIQNNGKSVNM
-360 VHLIKNTNDNK
+360 HIKM
-371 NQEIIKEWVLT
+371 
-382 PEAGTKEENKYIIG
+382 
-396 MFKAEMVLDTYITL
+396 MFKFIFEGEIKVHNPFETEIDKNSLLSIQLYRLSSEGNFKESIKSWFLAPETLSIDGEKYTGIFSDTMNVDKIVTIEPNERICLGFSSVNNMGMAVTIQSGYYRF
-410 KENESLTLRLDV
+410 ESLEEG
-422 DKNYNKDHI
+422 NKPI
-431 LMISTGDITFVE
+431 LTAYYTTKSQESHEIDI
-443 KDDKLTFILSYIEKS
+443 
-458 VKVLYIDLIDP
+458 IDP

-475 YLNDMSGV
+475 YLNEMSGV

-568 IKADNTYAYTSVE
+568 IKADNTYAYTSIE

-622 RADSIGIEMLCQE
+622 RADSIGIEILCQE

>member
-101 VAFNIPENCRY
+101 VTFNIPENCRY

-133 FIDVTQSIEN
+133 FIDVTQNIEN

-272 LPTSPIET
+272 LVTSDMTVAQIT
-280 ISSTSSI
+280 DLIAFS
-287 ILPLSLSSSELIPGE
+287 LNLSSSELIPGE
-302 EIDFKSQSFGGSSSD
+302 GIDFVSQT
-317 DYFVL
+317 
-322 NAGKKEVSI
+322 
-331 HVEMSY
+331 
-337 KFEYDGKLT
+337 LT
-346 YGLPGTFDYNKLLY
+346 YGKTNYFIQNNGKSVNM
-360 VHLIKNTNDNK
+360 HIKM
-371 NQEIIKEWVLT
+371 
-382 PEAGTKEENKYIIG
+382 
-396 MFKAEMVLDTYITL
+396 MFKFIFEGEIKVHNPFETEIDKNSLLSIQLYRLSSEGNFKESIKSWFLAPETLSIDGEKYTGIFSDTMNVDKIVTIEPNERICLGFSSVNNMGMAVTIQSGYYRF
-410 KENESLTLRLDV
+410 ESLEEG
-422 DKNYNKDHI
+422 NKPI
-431 LMISTGDITFVE
+431 LTAYYTTKSQKSHKIDI
-443 KDDKLTFILSYIEKS
+443 
-458 VKVLYIDLIDP
+458 IDP

>member
-101 VAFNIPENCRY
+101 VTFNIPENCRY

-133 FIDVTQSIEN
+133 FIDVTQNIEN

-272 LPTSPIET
+272 LVTSDMKVAQIT
-280 ISSTSSI
+280 DLIAFS
-287 ILPLSLSSSELIPGE
+287 LNLSSSELIPGE
-302 EIDFKSQSFGGSSSD
+302 GIDFVSQT
-317 DYFVL
+317 
-322 NAGKKEVSI
+322 
-331 HVEMSY
+331 
-337 KFEYDGKLT
+337 LT
-346 YGLPGTFDYNKLLY
+346 YGKTNYFIQNNGKSVNM
-360 VHLIKNTNDNK
+360 HIKM
-371 NQEIIKEWVLT
+371 
-382 PEAGTKEENKYIIG
+382 
-396 MFKAEMVLDTYITL
+396 MFKFIFEGEIKVHNPFETEIDKNSLLSIQLYRLSSEGNFKESIKSWFLAPETLSIDGEKYTGIFSDTMNVDKIVTIEPNERICLGFSSVNNMGMAVTIQSGYYRF
-410 KENESLTLRLDV
+410 ESLEEG
-422 DKNYNKDHI
+422 NKPI
-431 LMISTGDITFVE
+431 LTAYYTTKSQESHEIDI
-443 KDDKLTFILSYIEKS
+443 
-458 VKVLYIDLIDP
+458 IDP

-475 YLNDMSGV
+475 YLNEMSGV

>member
-101 VAFNIPENCRY
+101 VTFNIPENCRY

-133 FIDVTQSIEN
+133 FIDVTQNIEN

-241 KTKYEVPVSEISD
+241 KTKYEVLVSEIAD

-272 LPTSPIET
+272 LVTSDMTVAQIT
-280 ISSTSSI
+280 DLIAFS
-287 ILPLSLSSSELIPGE
+287 LNLSSSELIPGE
-302 EIDFKSQSFGGSSSD
+302 GIDFVSQT
-317 DYFVL
+317 
-322 NAGKKEVSI
+322 
-331 HVEMSY
+331 
-337 KFEYDGKLT
+337 LT
-346 YGLPGTFDYNKLLY
+346 YGKTNYFIQNNGKSVNM
-360 VHLIKNTNDNK
+360 HIKM
-371 NQEIIKEWVLT
+371 
-382 PEAGTKEENKYIIG
+382 
-396 MFKAEMVLDTYITL
+396 MFKFIFEGEIKVHNPFETEIDKNSLLSIQLYRLSSEGNFKESIKSWFLAPETLSIDGEKYTGIFSDTMNVDKIVTIEPNERICLGFSSVNNMGMAVTIQSGYYRF
-410 KENESLTLRLDV
+410 ESLEEG
-422 DKNYNKDHI
+422 NKPI
-431 LMISTGDITFVE
+431 LTAYYTTKSQESHEIDI
-443 KDDKLTFILSYIEKS
+443 
-458 VKVLYIDLIDP
+458 IDP

-475 YLNDMSGV
+475 YLNEMSGV

-568 IKADNTYAYTSVE
+568 IKADNTYAYTSIE

-622 RADSIGIEMLCQE
+622 RADSIGIEILCQE